1 MHFINEKIWI
11 YILKLVSFCLIYLSF
26 LTIGETLGSI
36 TTNDK
41 CFFPC
46 ASSNSETYLIWCI
59 NLNNKRSGLI
69 SSANELELT

>member
-1 MHFINEKIWI
+1 MKKIWI

-41 CFFPC
+41 CLFPC

-59 NLNNKRSGLI
+59 NLNNKRWGLI
-69 SSANELELT
+69 SSANELEFT